1 MDSSFTN
8 VGNNLRIYLTLMVT
22 SCNGKRSF
30 FKLKIIEWTKQH
42 NRTKQARWCKRFAAL
57 QSTSSLRHLYW
68 DYTV

>member
-30 FKLKIIEWTKQH
+30 FKLKIIE
-42 NRTKQARWCKRFAAL
+42 
-57 QSTSSLRHLYW
+57 
-68 DYTV
+68 